1 MKPEFHISLKKLFY
15 SNLID
20 FNPKQIT
27 CNQNKLLEYADR
39 LKEYF
44 PDKLIYLKPLDQYN
58 SENDEKKLHRLYVK
72 LRKL

>member
-1 MKPEFHISLKKLFY
+1 MINFT
-15 SNLID
+15 N
-20 FNPKQIT
+20 KQEEYR
-27 CNQNKLLEYADR
+27 LYEYADR